1 MSWFI
6 SIPLILLGIALIIK
20 PDTIVR
26 QKNQKLKQQGKKEL
40 STEEKIKYHLRIRII
55 CLFVVLCGGI
65 ILLADILTLISG

>member
-20 PDTIVR
+20 PDAMVR

-40 STEEKIKYHLRIRII
+40 TADEKIKYNLRVRII
-55 CLFVVLCGGI
+55 CLLMVLCGGI
-65 ILLADILTLISG
+65 ILLSDILTLISG